1 MVNYQWLMINGMEH
15 VSHDYEYRIECSPKQ
30 YSISYRVYKDERY
43 MYGIDM
49 PYDVASAM
57 MHTEPCSR
65 FEQAMLGL
73 EEGDSRED
81 VCCKLGQF
89 GRFLRKA
96 WRELAGEEVEFPTEL
111 FDVGLEDFFL
121 YGEAAA
127 VMEVVCRRKD
137 RDGCT
142 TAKARTLDEAKL
154 VKLVDDEAKQERL
167 AVEGVGHRL
176 VVKIECTSVETG
188 NQFNKHLVFELRGD
202 GVGHDEE

>member
-1 MVNYQWLMINGMEH
+1 MEH

-57 MHTEPCSR
+57 IHTEPCSR

-73 EEGDSRED
+73 EGRNNREN
-81 VCCKLGQF
+81 VGSKCRQF
-89 GRFLRKA
+89 GRFLCKV
-96 WRELAGEEVEFPTEL
+96 WRELAGKEVEFPAQL
-111 FDVGLEDFFL
+111 LDVGLEDFFL
-121 YGEAAA
+121 DGEAAA
-127 VMEVVCRRKD
+127 VMEVVCSRKD

-142 TAKARTLDEAKL
+142 TAKARTLDEAEV

-167 AVEGVGHRL
+167 AIEGVGHRL